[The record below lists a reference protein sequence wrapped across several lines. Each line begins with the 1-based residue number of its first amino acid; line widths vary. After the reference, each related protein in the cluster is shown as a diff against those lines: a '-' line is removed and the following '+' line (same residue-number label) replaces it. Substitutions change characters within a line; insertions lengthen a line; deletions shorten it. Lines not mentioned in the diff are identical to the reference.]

1 MLRRVLSIVGTRPNL
16 VKMAP
21 VVAEL
26 QRRPAFEHLLVHTG
40 QHYDDAMSQIFL
52 DELDVGAPDH
62 MLRVGSGTHA
72 TQTARVMERL
82 EPVIVGWR
90 PDLVL
95 VPGDV
100 NSTLAAALTASKL
113 GIAVGHVEAGLR
125 SFDRSMPEEINR
137 ILTDQL
143 SDLLFTHSPEAR
155 GHLLREG
162 CAEEAI
168 HEVGNTMIDTLLT
181 MRRRLDPDAAAAA
194 CGVRRGEYLVVTLH
208 RPALVDGPL
217 LGEAI
222 HHLAAI
228 SSTLPIVFPVHP
240 RTRAAIAQ
248 LGNTDDV
255 PGLRLIDPL
264 GYVDFLGL
272 VAGAA
277 GVLTDSGGIQE
288 ETTVLGVPCLT
299 LRANTERPVTV
310 DQGTNILLG
319 LDPASIADV
328 PRLIDE
334 RRGYRPRPPAGW
346 DGAAAARLV
355 DVLESAAPE
364 RAAREGTAGA
374 GRSSGSGPGRRPVAR

>member
-1 MLRRVLSIVGTRPNL
+1 
-16 VKMAP
+16 MAP

-26 QRRPAFEHLLVHTG
+26 QRRTAFEHLLVHTG
-40 QHYDDAMSQIFL
+40 QHYDEAMSQIFL
-52 DELDVGAPDH
+52 DELGVGVPDR
-62 MLRVGSGTHA
+62 MLQVGSGTHA

-162 CAEEAI
+162 CAEESI
-168 HEVGNTMIDTLLT
+168 HEVGNTMIDTLLA
-181 MRRRLDPDAAAAA
+181 MRRRLDPDATATAH
-194 CGVRRGEYLVVTLH
+194 GVRRGEYLVVTLH

-217 LGEAI
+217 LGDAMR
-222 HHLAAI
+222 HLATI
-228 SSTLPIVFPVHP
+228 SARLPIVFPVHP
-240 RTRAAIAQ
+240 RTRAAIAR
-248 LGNTDDV
+248 LGDSGDAPN
-255 PGLRLIDPL
+255 LRLAEPL

-288 ETTVLGVPCLT
+288 ETTILGIPCLT

-310 DQGTNILLG
+310 HQGTNVLLG
-319 LDPASIADV
+319 LDPARIAHV
-328 PRLIDE
+328 PELIDE
-334 RRGYRPRPPAGW
+334 RRGLRPVPPAGW
-346 DGAAAARLV
+346 DGAAAVRLV
-355 DVLESAAPE
+355 DVLESAI
-364 RAAREGTAGA
+364 AA
-374 GRSSGSGPGRRPVAR
+374 SSGP